1 MQITQILIWIKA
13 RAWFEKL
20 CNALIAF
27 GFITARSD
35 QSWFIRITTT
45 HTIFV
50 LVYVDD
56 ILVTGCNNERVQTI
70 INQLNKSFTLKDLG
84 EVNYFLGIQ
93 VRHTTEGLHLSKTKC
108 IKDLLC
114 KAKMKFAKSSGT
126 PMTSGLKLSA
136 YGSDPVEN
144 GQLYRSIVG
153 ALQYVTITRPEIS
166 YCVNRMCQFMQNPLE
181 SYWKSIK
188 RILRHLSGT
197 LDYGLHLRRSSQL
210 NLVGF
215 CDTDWATY
223 LDDRRSTSGYRIFL
237 DENLVWCHGTLRS
250 NILFLVHL

>member
-27 GFITARSD
+27 GFITARSN

-70 INQLNKSFTLKDLG
+70 INQLNKSFTLKDLS

-93 VRHTTEGLHLSKTKC
+93 VRHTTEGLHLSKTKY

-215 CDTDWATY
+215 CDADWATY

>member
-1 MQITQILIWIKA
+1 MFIQIA
-13 RAWFEKL
+13 
-20 CNALIAF
+20 
-27 GFITARSD
+27 
-35 QSWFIRITTT
+35 TT
-45 HTIFV
+45 HTIFI

-56 ILVTGCNNERVQTI
+56 ILVIGCNSEEVQTI

-84 EVNYFLGIQ
+84 EVDYFLGIQ
-93 VRHTTEGLHLSKTKC
+93 VRHTTEGLHLSQTKY

-114 KAKMKFAKSSGT
+114 KAKMQFAKSST
-126 PMTSGLKLSA
+126 TLMTSGLKLSV

-166 YCVNRMCQFMQNPLE
+166 YCVNSVCQFMQNPLE
-181 SYWKSIK
+181 SHWKAVK
-188 RILRHLSGT
+188 RILRYLSGT

-215 CDTDWATY
+215 CDV
-223 LDDRRSTSGYRIFL
+223 GP
-237 DENLVWCHGTLRS
+237 
-250 NILFLVHL
+250 